1 MKKLTRHKFAFMIT
15 ILSILG
21 LAFGTGYFIYSLSLL
36 ENVEDVLRLGT
47 SITLGIISLILIVAI
62 LKALKKYKKLKLFF
76 LIILMI
82 GLTSVEVFASYNVG
96 KVYGTLEKVTKT
108 SNYTTYSTSIVTLKD
123 NKIDSISDLK
133 DEKIGILEDESS
145 IEGYVIPKEIIKKKN
160 LSNET
165 ENYSSFISMIDAL
178 KKGDIKYAFLPT
190 NYPVMFG
197 SMEGYE
203 NIENETKIIYTQTKK
218 VKKESEKS
226 NTKPITEPF
235 TVLIMGVDSE
245 KEGIA
250 DGAFNGDSLIV
261 VTFNPKTL
269 TTTMLSIPRDSYVP
283 ISCFAGQRKNKITHA
298 AWQGESCM
306 EKTIENFLDIN
317 IDYYV
322 KINFKGVVKLVD
334 TLGGVEVDVPYNLCE
349 QNSNR
354 QWGKNTVYIEKGRQ
368 TLNGEQALAFSRNR
382 HSNPGMCAPKWTNYN
397 SSDFIRGQ
405 HQQQVI
411 MALMNKFK
419 SVSSLDQVHNLLDT
433 ISTNMNTN
441 MSTQQILSLYNVF
454 KDISKKASQSSDMAD
469 LLGIQK
475 LYLNGHD
482 QRIYDYG
489 GTNLSLYNYVL
500 YDDSIKAVSDAMKEN
515 LGIKKA
521 KPIKKFS
528 FNINNPYEEKI
539 IGKDKTSKTSLTL
552 LPNFIGQSL
561 SYVNSFCG
569 AHGIKVNASSSSGTV
584 TAQSVPAGA
593 NVEDVHSI
601 TITLSGTVAKKVETP
616 KKETTDEEKV
626 LDDVTGVS
634 DTEPKEPEK
643 PKDEIKPQNDNPNSG
658 GEDGGINP

>member
-634 DTEPKEPEK
+634 DTEPKEPDK
-643 PKDEIKPQNDNPNSG
+643 PKDEINPQNDNSNSG
-658 GEDGGINP
+658 GADGEINP